1 MRNHCM
7 GPVLAVVAVL
17 ASSPGIL
24 AQQPGAAKAPASATP
39 DLSGVWMVGR
49 GYRGFNRK
57 EPPPM
62 QPWAE
67 EKYKVTREGIS
78 DPEDKG
84 RDDKDPIINCAPPGP
99 TRLFAL
105 PRPFEII
112 PIPGRVLLLF
122 EWDHWVRQIWMDG
135 REHPKDPDPTWMGHS
150 IGRWDGETLVVDTVG
165 LNDKTWLDGLGHP
178 HSDALHIVERIRRTA
193 HDTLQIDLTFDDPKA
208 YTKPWTGTQVF
219 RLRPGWEIPE
229 QIVCEDHLLE
239 RVVPYANQPR

>member
-1 MRNHCM
+1 MGVTNFCSAGWESREARFRSGSEAARWIGRRSFTMRNRFL
-7 GPVLAVVAVL
+7 GSVLAVVAVL
-17 ASSPGIL
+17 ASSPGTL
-24 AQQPGAAKAPASATP
+24 AQQPGAAKAPPSATP

-67 EKYKVTREGIS
+67 EIYKVTREGIS
-78 DPEDKG
+78 DPDDKG

-122 EWDHWVRQIWMDG
+122 EWDHWVRQI
-135 REHPKDPDPTWMGHS
+135 
-150 IGRWDGETLVVDTVG
+150 
-165 LNDKTWLDGLGHP
+165 
-178 HSDALHIVERIRRTA
+178 
-193 HDTLQIDLTFDDPKA
+193 
-208 YTKPWTGTQVF
+208 YT
-219 RLRPGWEIPE
+219 
-229 QIVCEDHLLE
+229 
-239 RVVPYANQPR
+239 